1 MADLRSIV
9 TADISQLER
18 AYKRAEADAVKTARG
33 MDAAFKKS
41 GNPRMD
47 FSGIKR
53 ELRAL
58 ESQAKSS
65 AGGIKSALSGLGGGN
80 LFGGATAVAAG
91 NVLTSVIGKIGGAM
105 TDTVKTGVEYNKTL
119 ERSAVAFE
127 VMTGSSQKAQT
138 HLAELEKLA
147 LRTPFQ
153 FEDLI
158 GASMRMQA
166 FGVSAQD
173 VIRDLPKLSDGA
185 AIAAAGTGNFKES
198 LDGIITA
205 LGQMRAK
212 GKLSFEEINQLTERG
227 IPAWDILAKKVG
239 RTKEEIMRLTERGK
253 LKGDVAADL
262 LTTGIGE
269 FGGGIGERLSRTV
282 SGKESNLE
290 DAYRKRAGEDTKV
303 LFQSYSD
310 ALDQGVKGFG
320 DKVGQTIT
328 SEIGRRAALDVDF
341 FTQLFSGQISAKEIG
356 AAIIPT
362 FKGIVEEVKG
372 YLVVGGKDL
381 AIGLKDGFIGA
392 ISSLGGDAAESV
404 KAWTKSLV
412 DSAKSALGVRSPS
425 TVFAAIGKE
434 VVDGF
439 DRGVEQKIDRSSEG
453 FKKWAKRIEKIGGD
467 AFLEAVE
474 EMSKRLKV
482 DPNKVMN
489 VMAFESKLN
498 PAAKN
503 PKSSASGLIQFMD
516 DTATAFKTT
525 TDKLRS
531 MSAIDQLEYVEKY
544 FAQFRQLMDSQEE
557 LYTSVLRGR
566 PISDPD
572 EVLFRNTKGKAGR
585 PYRANQVL
593 DADRSG
599 TITAQEATAKVYE
612 QGFLNPTRDIVLKFD
627 AAVERFREVPNF
639 QAMGQV
645 RPGPIRTALTM
656 NGGASAGTGGPVKLP
671 EIPSVPIKLVPS
683 AANFATAIENL
694 LPPIAMIT
702 DAAAKAPAPLEN
714 TAKAIDRVTQAGD
727 DAWTRLKGQKTFA
740 QLQKEA
746 EMDAKDNLD
755 PEATFKRFQDFQQ
768 RLGQNFDGA
777 ISDLINR
784 TSSFGDLARNLLL
797 QTVNDIFNQLISNI
811 LLKATGGQSDSIG
824 GLIGNAI
831 GGLFGGFFG
840 GGKAGGG
847 PVYAGV
853 PYMVGEKGPEPFIPS
868 ADGYVLNRND
878 AMRAMS
884 QGGGQTVVNVSNNFN
899 ITTPGGQVSRETQVQ
914 IAARAGESIDHAVRR
929 NR

>member
-18 AYKRAEADAVKTARG
+18 AYRQAEVDAVRTARG
-33 MDAAFKKS
+33 MDNAFRRS

-47 FSGIKR
+47 FSGIRR
-53 ELRAL
+53 ELRDL
-58 ESQAKSS
+58 ENQTRSS
-65 AGGIKSALSGLGGGN
+65 AGGIRSSLSGLGGG

-91 NVLTSVIGKIGGAM
+91 NILGSVIGKIGGAM
-105 TDTVKTGVEYNKTL
+105 TDTVKTGVEYNRTL

-127 VMTGSSQKAQT
+127 VMTGSSRQAQT

-166 FGVSAQD
+166 FGVSAQA
-173 VIRDLPKLSDGA
+173 VIGDLPKLSDGA

-239 RTKEEIMRLTERGK
+239 RTKEEIMRLAERGR
-253 LKGDVAADL
+253 LKGDVAGDL

-290 DAYRKRAGEDTKV
+290 DAYRKRAGEDTKA

-328 SEIGRRAALDVDF
+328 SELGKRAALDVDF
-341 FTQLFSGQISAKEIG
+341 FTQLFSGQISAEEIG

-362 FKGIVEEVKG
+362 FKGIVEEIKG
-372 YLVVGGKDL
+372 FLVIGGKDL

-392 ISSLGGDAAESV
+392 ISTFGGETAETV
-404 KAWTKSLV
+404 KAWTKSLI
-412 DSAKSALGVRSPS
+412 DSAKSSLGVKSPS
-425 TVFAAIGKE
+425 TVFAAVGRD
-434 VVDGF
+434 VVEGF
-439 DRGVEQKIDRSSEG
+439 DQGVEEKIDRSSEG
-453 FKKWAKRIEKIGGD
+453 FKKWAKQIEKIGGD

-474 EMSKRLKV
+474 KMSKQLNV

-557 LYTSVLRGR
+557 LYTAVLRGR
-566 PISDPD
+566 PIGDPD
-572 EVLFRNTKGKAGR
+572 RVLFKNAKGKAGR
-585 PYRANQVL
+585 AYRANRAL
-593 DADRSG
+593 DADESG
-599 TITAQEATAKVYE
+599 TITTREAAAKVYE
-612 QGFLNPTRDIVLKFD
+612 QGFLNPTRDVVTKFD
-627 AAVERFREVPNF
+627 ASVEKFREVAELQVKGQVNPESIRIAL
-639 QAMGQV
+639 AMGIGEKSG
-645 RPGPIRTALTM
+645 PTGKFTSEALSSLLKKPSGPIPLAEATDVMKQLT
-656 NGGASAGTGGPVKLP
+656 P
-671 EIPSVPIKLVPS
+671 PIKL
-683 AANFATAIENL
+683 
-694 LPPIAMIT
+694 
-702 DAAAKAPAPLEN
+702 
-714 TAKAIDRVTQAGD
+714 
-727 DAWTRLKGQKTFA
+727 
-740 QLQKEA
+740 
-746 EMDAKDNLD
+746 
-755 PEATFKRFQDFQQ
+755 
-768 RLGQNFDGA
+768 
-777 ISDLINR
+777 
-784 TSSFGDLARNLLL
+784 
-797 QTVNDIFNQLISNI
+797 
-811 LLKATGGQSDSIG
+811 
-824 GLIGNAI
+824 
-831 GGLFGGFFG
+831 
-840 GGKAGGG
+840 
-847 PVYAGV
+847 
-853 PYMVGEKGPEPFIPS
+853 
-868 ADGYVLNRND
+868 
-878 AMRAMS
+878 
-884 QGGGQTVVNVSNNFN
+884 
-899 ITTPGGQVSRETQVQ
+899 SR
-914 IAARAGESIDHAVRR
+914 
-929 NR
+929 